1 MSLLNL
7 FLFLLITSPVWY
19 IFSQMFSF
27 LTVVIVLL
35 SIIVFSYLV
44 GVYISYKRIKNKD
57 KDI

>member
-1 MSLLNL
+1 MSLLHL

-44 GVYISYKRIKNKD
+44 GVYIGYKRIKNKD